1 MKFTYAYKSKTIF
14 YKGCVFDSTVELK
27 YALSIEDT
35 HAWLR
40 NGIEIY
46 YGINV
51 QPSGIKT
58 NLHCYRPDFLVRNLA
73 TYQAELI
80 EIKPDGFTKE
90 MQRKRFKTVAKYI
103 KRFDY
108 DWSFRII
115 TESEIILSAEQWLLF
130 KEILAT
136 QNDWQHQPCIMLLQ
150 NTTSLSDQAYQD
162 FVRNGLVPAMV
173 P

>member
-1 MKFTYAYKSKTIF
+1 MNFSYEYKSKTIL
-14 YKGCVFDSTVELK
+14 YKGYVFDSTIELK

-58 NLHCYRPDFLVRNLA
+58 NLHCYRPDFLVRNLSNHH
-73 TYQAELI
+73 AELI
-80 EIKPDGFTKE
+80 EIKPDGFNMPRQQMRSKI
-90 MQRKRFKTVAKYI
+90 VAKFI
-103 KRFDY
+103 ERFAY
-108 DWSFRII
+108 DWTYRII
-115 TESEIILSAEQWLLF
+115 TESEIMLSQQKWLRF

-136 QNDWQHQPCIMLLQ
+136 QNDWNHQPCMHFLQ
-150 NTTSLSDQAYQD
+150 NNTLLADSKYEQ
-162 FVRNGLVPAMV
+162 FVRTGLLPPLVP
-173 P
+173 

>member
-1 MKFTYAYKSKTIF
+1 MNFSYEYKSKTLF
-14 YKGCVFDSTVELK
+14 YKGYVFDSTIELK
-27 YALSIEDT
+27 YVLSIEDT

-46 YGINV
+46 FGINV

-58 NLHCYRPDFLVRNLA
+58 NLHCYRPDFLTRDLI
-73 TYQAELI
+73 THQAQLV

-90 MQRKRFKTVAKYI
+90 MQQKRAKI
-103 KRFDY
+103 AAKFIQRFAY

-115 TESEIILSAEQWLLF
+115 TESEIRLSQQQWLRY

-136 QNDWQHQPCIMLLQ
+136 QNDWHHQPCLQLLQ
-150 NTTSLSDQAYQD
+150 NNTQFTDPDYEQ
-162 FVRNGLVPAMV
+162 FVRTGWVPAGF

>member
-1 MKFTYAYKSKTIF
+1 MNFHYGYKSKTIC

-58 NLHCYRPDFLVRNLA
+58 NLHCYRPDFLIRNL
-73 TYQAELI
+73 TTHQAELI

-90 MQRKRFKTVAKYI
+90 MQQKRAKIVAKFI
-103 KRFDY
+103 KRFAY

-115 TESEIILSAEQWLLF
+115 TESEIILSPQQWLHC

-136 QNDWQHQPCIMLLQ
+136 QNDWHHQPCLQLLQ
-150 NTTSLSDQAYQD
+150 NNTQFSDLDYER
-162 FVRNGLVPAMV
+162 FVKTGWVPAGF